1 MKTWFHDF
9 FYLTLTDP
17 TSNLTQIAS
26 ILLEACLGRPKG
38 DLLCLD
44 ERNLRNKTNPIRV

>member
-26 ILLEACLGRPKG
+26 ILEACLGHPKG

-44 ERNLRNKTNPIRV
+44 EGNLRNKTNPIRV